1 MNNDK
6 LGTKPHYQLL
16 DGLRGV
22 AAVIVVLFHLAEPLA
37 SSHLDNVV
45 NHGYLA
51 VDFFFLLSG
60 FVIGYA
66 YDDRWD
72 KLTIGGFLRRRFERL
87 QPLVILGMTLGA
99 IGFYF
104 TDSTI
109 WPLIHTVPVWKL
121 IVVMLIG
128 YTLIPLPLSMDIRGW
143 QEMHPLNS
151 VGWSLFFEYI
161 ANILYALGLRK
172 LSDKAL
178 ACFVVLAGAVLLH
191 FAVTNPNG
199 DVAGG
204 WTLNAEHMRIGMI
217 RTLFPF
223 FAGLLLS
230 RVARPV
236 HIKNAFLWC
245 SLLVAA
251 VLLMPRVG
259 GADQLWLN
267 GLYEA
272 FCIIFIFPLIV
283 YIGAGGVVG
292 SQTEAKL
299 CQFLGRLS
307 YPLYMTHYVLVYFYV
322 AWVSNHKGITVG
334 QAWPYALLTLS
345 GAVVLAYA
353 SLRLYDEPVR
363 AWLRKTLNERSRNG

>member
-1 MNNDK
+1 MNNYE
-6 LGTKPHYQLL
+6 LGTKPHYQIL

-22 AAVIVVLFHLAEPLA
+22 AAIIVVFFHLAEPLA
-37 SSHLDNVV
+37 SSRLTNVV

-72 KLTIGGFLRRRFERL
+72 QLTIGGFLRRRFERL

-99 IGFYF
+99 LGFYF

-128 YTLIPLPLSMDIRGW
+128 YTLIPIPVSMDIRGW

-161 ANILYALGLRK
+161 ANILYALGFRK
-172 LSDKAL
+172 LSNKAL
-178 ACFVVLAGAVLLH
+178 ACFLVLAGTVLLH

-204 WTLNAEHMRIGMI
+204 WTLNAEHMRIGI
-217 RTLFPF
+217 TRTLFPF

-230 RVARPV
+230 RVARPA
-236 HIKNAFLWC
+236 HINYAFLWC
-245 SLLVAA
+245 SLLVAI
-251 VLLMPRVG
+251 VLFMPRIG
-259 GADQLWLN
+259 GATQGWMN
-267 GLYEA
+267 GLFDA
-272 FCIIFIFPLIV
+272 FCIILIFPLIV
-283 YIGAGGVVG
+283 YIGASGVAK
-292 SQTEAKL
+292 SQTEERI
-299 CQFLGRLS
+299 CQFLGKLS

-322 AWVSNHKGITVG
+322 AWVSNHKGITLG
-334 QAWPYALLTLS
+334 QAWPYALLTFS
-345 GAVVLAYA
+345 GAIALAYA
-353 SLRLYDEPVR
+353 SLRWYDEPVR
-363 AWLRKTLNERSRNG
+363 AWLRKKLT

>member
-1 MNNDK
+1 MNNNK
-6 LGTKPHYQLL
+6 LDTKPHYQIL

-22 AAVIVVLFHLAEPLA
+22 AAIIVVFFHLAEPLA
-37 SSHLDNVV
+37 GSRFENVV

-51 VDFFFLLSG
+51 VDFFYLLSG

-66 YDDRWD
+66 YDDRWG
-72 KLTIGGFLRRRFERL
+72 KLTIGGFLRRRFVRL
-87 QPLVILGMTLGA
+87 QPLIVLGMTLGA

-128 YTLIPLPLSMDIRGW
+128 YTILPIPLSMDIRGW

-172 LSDKAL
+172 LSNKAL
-178 ACFVVLAGAVLLH
+178 TGFVVLAGALLLH

-204 WTLNAEHMRIGMI
+204 WTLNASHMRIGI
-217 RTLFPF
+217 TRTLFPF

-230 RVARPV
+230 RVARPAY
-236 HIKNAFLWC
+236 IKNAFLWC

-251 VLLMPRVG
+251 VLLMPRIG
-259 GADQLWLN
+259 GAEHLWMN

-272 FCIIFIFPLIV
+272 FSIIIVFPLIV
-283 YIGAGGVVG
+283 YIGASGVVHNQG
-292 SQTEAKL
+292 GDKI
-299 CQFLGRLS
+299 CKFLGDLS

-322 AWVSNHKGITVG
+322 AWVSNHSGITLW
-334 QAWPYALLTLS
+334 QALPYAMLTFS
-345 GAVVLAYA
+345 GAIVLAYV
-353 SLRLYDEPVR
+353 SLKLYDVPVR
-363 AWLRKTLNERSRNG
+363 AWLRNKLK

>member
-1 MNNDK
+1 MNNDQ
-6 LGTKPHYQLL
+6 LGTKPHYQIL

-22 AAVIVVLFHLAEPLA
+22 AAIIVVFFHLAEPLA
-37 SSHLDNVV
+37 PSRFANLV

-60 FVIGYA
+60 YVIGYA
-66 YDDRWD
+66 YDDRWGQ
-72 KLTIGGFLRRRFERL
+72 LTIGGFLRRRFERL
-87 QPLVILGMTLGA
+87 QPLVIVGMTFGA

-128 YTLIPLPLSMDIRGW
+128 YTLLPIPLSMDIRGW

-151 VGWSLFFEYI
+151 VGWSLFFEYV
-161 ANILYALGLRK
+161 ANLLYALGIRK
-172 LSDKAL
+172 LSNRAL
-178 ACFVVLAGAVLLH
+178 AGFVALAGAVLLH
-191 FAVTNPNG
+191 YAVTSPNG

-204 WTLNAEHMRIGMI
+204 WTLNAEHMRIGLT

-230 RVARPV
+230 RVSRPTR
-236 HIKNAFLWC
+236 IDYAFWWC
-245 SLLVAA
+245 SLLVAV
-251 VLLMPRVG
+251 VLLMPRIG
-259 GADQLWLN
+259 GTDQLWLN

-272 FCIIFIFPLIV
+272 FCIIVVFPLIV
-283 YIGAGGVVG
+283 YIGASGVVH
-292 SQTEAKL
+292 SPAENRICK
-299 CQFLGRLS
+299 FLGDLS

-322 AWVSNHKGITVG
+322 AWVSNHKGITLW
-334 QAWPYALLTLS
+334 QALPYALLTVA
-345 GAVVLAYA
+345 GAIVLAYL
-353 SLRLYDEPVR
+353 SLTVYDKPVR
-363 AWLRKTLNERSRNG
+363 AWLRRKLQ

>member
-1 MNNDK
+1 MHNHQ
-6 LGTKPHYQLL
+6 LGTKPHYQIL

-22 AAVIVVLFHLAEPLA
+22 AAILVVFFHLAEPLA
-37 SSHLDNVV
+37 SSRLENVV

-66 YDDRWD
+66 YDDRWNR
-72 KLTIGGFLRRRFERL
+72 LTVGGFLRRRFERL
-87 QPLVILGMTLGA
+87 QPLVVWGMTLGA
-99 IGFYF
+99 VTFYF
-104 TDSTI
+104 TDSPI

-121 IVVMLIG
+121 ILVTLIG
-128 YTLIPLPLSMDIRGW
+128 YTLLPIPLSMDIRGW

-161 ANILYALGLRK
+161 ANLLYALGLRK
-172 LSDKAL
+172 LSTKAL
-178 ACFVVLAGAVLLH
+178 TAFVILAGAVLLH

-204 WTLNAEHMRIGMI
+204 WTLNAQHMQIGI
-217 RTLFPF
+217 TRTIYPF

-236 HIKNAFLWC
+236 AIKHAFLWC
-245 SLLVAA
+245 SLLIAV
-251 VLLMPRVG
+251 VLLMPRLG
-259 GADQLWLN
+259 GEAQLWMN

-272 FCIIFIFPLIV
+272 FCIIVVFPLIV
-283 YIGAGGVVG
+283 YLGASGVVH
-292 SQTEAKL
+292 TPMEEKI
-299 CQFLGRLS
+299 CTFLGDLS

-322 AWVSNHKGITVG
+322 AWVSHHKGITLS
-334 QAWPYALLTLS
+334 QAWPYALLTFT
-345 GAVVLAYA
+345 GAIGLAYA
-353 SLRLYDEPVR
+353 SLKWYDEPVR
-363 AWLRKTLNERSRNG
+363 AWLRRKLK